1 MAISIRSIYKGYS
14 QLGPT
19 IAPKV
24 FALVKSLSAV
34 DWQGCLSS
42 RELDVLKLIGQG
54 KPNQEIASILHLSEG
69 TVKNYGNCSTPLQ
82 ATCEKRAKLIVC

>member
-1 MAISIRSIYKGYS
+1 M
-14 QLGPT
+14 GPT

-24 FALVKSLSAV
+24 FAQVKSLSAV

-69 TVKNYGNCSTPLQ
+69 TVKNYVTRILQ
-82 ATCEKRAKLIVC
+82 SLSQFGVSDRVQAALWAVQNLDI